1 MGIKTLKSPTI
12 LGWAFF
18 AFFLALAPVLRADEN
33 PALPRI
39 SGYLQTWWTIYEEV
53 NNGRRQDGTSDLA
66 AQEAFGFS
74 LARARVALDQSF
86 LENSLGYRFEVKFEE
101 GVEPLE
107 YYIYYKPRAFL
118 NLYLGQMKIP
128 STYEV
133 LQSDSQLDF
142 ISRTNISDKIAD
154 WSLSRT
160 PITFEASNLTGSTR
174 SRDLGLALKGN
185 FWEEKFQYFLMAGNG
200 LGANQFISGSGGRKN
215 KGFFISNGPGRLFY
229 GLRLE
234 AKPLSFFSTDPY
246 LSSLTIGGH
255 FSYNFHPNMLY
266 NDEETVL
273 DLNRK
278 SYSGDLRVNLPYR
291 LVFTGLYA
299 GGRTDDYSQ
308 DTGTNYRYQGY
319 ELKIMEK
326 IFPEKLELGF
336 RFDDYWYKL
345 SNSNTAINQ
354 YKYTGGAN
362 YYPFKLIKIQLDY
375 VYKKTEDPYLKYQN
389 GSLVYANFQVSW
401 P

>member
-18 AFFLALAPVLRADEN
+18 AFFLVLTTAVNAEETQS
-33 PALPRI
+33 LPKI
-39 SGYLQTWWTIYEEV
+39 SGYLQTWWTMYEQMKSGV
-53 NNGRRQDGTSDLA
+53 LQDASHDPA

-86 LENSLGYRFEVKFEE
+86 LENSLGYKFEVKFEE

-107 YYIYYKPRAFL
+107 YYVFYKYRPFL

-133 LQSDSQLDF
+133 LQSDSELDF

-154 WSLSRT
+154 WSLSRD
-160 PITFEASNLTGSTR
+160 PITFSASNLTGRTR
-174 SRDLGLALKGN
+174 SRDLGLALKGQ
-185 FWEEKFQYFLMAGNG
+185 FGEENFQYFLMAGNG
-200 LGANQFISGSGGRKN
+200 LGANQFISGSGRK
-215 KGFFISNGPGRLFY
+215 KTGFYISNGLGKLFY

-266 NDEETVL
+266 NDEETIF

-278 SYSGDLRVNLPYR
+278 SYSGDLRVNLPCR

-299 GGRTDDYSQ
+299 GGRTDDYSK
-308 DTGTNYRYQGY
+308 DTGSNYRYQGY

-326 IFPEKLELGF
+326 LFPEKLELGF

-345 SNSNTAINQ
+345 SNSHTAISQ

-375 VYKKTEDPYLKYQN
+375 VYNQTKDPYLKYQN
-389 GSLVYANFQVSW
+389 GSLVYANFQVSF